1 MQESETA
8 SILAVFV
15 FLLISAYVFDSIE
28 IYRQECWEESL
39 TESTKMFRFSLPTFR
54 YVPWMEH
61 CTLGITY
68 SQPKLTSCA
77 SWNPNA
83 TTFTN
88 YTANTMSSA
97 AVFVNTNNTV
107 YIANS
112 ASLMQALVWI
122 ENSLVPAQN
131 LPRDFMQP
139 RGLFITNTSDVYVV
153 NGASN
158 GRIDWWTWLGTIGT
172 FITNGNETCFS
183 LVIDANDNLYCSLSL
198 SHRVIKRSLNMSS
211 NTTTVVAGNGSPG
224 SSSSS
229 LNSPRG
235 ILVTISFDLYVADC
249 GNNRV
254 QLFLSGQLNAITV
267 AGNGASGM
275 IVLNCPVAITLDGN
289 GYLFI
294 VDQNNHRIVGSGL
307 SGFRCI
313 VGCSGQN
320 GSASSQLQSPRSL
333 TFDTDG
339 SLMVGDWGNAR
350 VQKFVLAS
358 QRCGE

>member
-1 MQESETA
+1 MYATA
-8 SILAVFV
+8 SAN
-15 FLLISAYVFDSIE
+15 
-28 IYRQECWEESL
+28 L
-39 TESTKMFRFSLPTFR
+39 T
-54 YVPWMEH
+54 
-61 CTLGITY
+61 
-68 SQPKLTSCA
+68 
-77 SWNPNA
+77 
-83 TTFTN
+83 
-88 YTANTMSSA
+88 
-97 AVFVNTNNTV
+97 
-107 YIANS
+107 
-112 ASLMQALVWI
+112 QALVWT
-122 ENSLVPAQN
+122 EASLIPTQN
-131 LPRDFMQP
+131 LTNSFMQP

-158 GRIDWWTWLGTIGT
+158 RRIDWWTWIGTIGT
-172 FITNGNETCFS
+172 FVTFGSEACFS
-183 LVIDANDNLYCSLSL
+183 LVTDTNDNLYCSFSL
-198 SHRVIKRSLNMSS
+198 SHRVVKRSLNMSS
-211 NTTTVVAGNGSPG
+211 NTTTLVAGNGSSG
-224 SSSSS
+224 SSASL

-254 QLFLSGQLNAITV
+254 QLFLSGQLNATTL

-294 VDQNNHRIVGSGL
+294 VDQNNHRVVGSGL
-307 SGFRCI
+307 GGFRCI

-358 QRCGE
+358 QRCGECNLYLTQHR